1 MAEVEHPTRA
11 PKHLPQGVVAR
22 CPEPDGSEV
31 AGPVL
36 VAVDL
41 SRDSRAALLWAGR
54 QPPNPEAP
62 VKVLHVLHDPADAPG
77 RYIGA
82 GSDLA
87 SPMIN
92 RAEEM
97 LAEFMSE
104 LRDNHPEL
112 KRIVEAETKVV
123 AGLPAQTIVGEAVR
137 LGASLIVVGS
147 RDQTGPAR
155 MMHGSTSQKVTQL
168 SPIPVTVVKA
178 S

>member
-1 MAEVEHPTRA
+1 MRV
-11 PKHLPQGVVAR
+11 PQHIAYRFAAR
-22 CPEPDGSEV
+22 SIEQGGTKA

-54 QPPNPEAP
+54 QAPNPEAP
-62 VKVLHVLHDPADAPG
+62 VKVLHVLHDPAEAPG
-77 RYIGA
+77 KYIGK
-82 GSDLA
+82 GSD
-87 SPMIN
+87 SGFPMME

-97 LAEFMSE
+97 LAEFMSG
-104 LRDNHPEL
+104 LRENHPEL

-123 AGLPAQTIVGEAVR
+123 AGLPAQTIVGEAMK

-147 RDQTGPAR
+147 RGQSGLAC
-155 MMHGSTSQKVTQL
+155 MIYGSISQKVTQL

-178 S
+178 PRVG